1 MSDNSSYTQVQQ
13 QQQTLAQTLSPQQLL
28 AVQLLEMTTVEI
40 EERVRGEV
48 MDNPALDAVEP
59 DDVQPGEGGDEAT
72 LDDYAADTYTSADDD
87 YSGNDDIPVASG
99 GGFVPSMEGVYSD
112 AVSFGDTL
120 MEQLGA
126 LSLTPEEMA
135 IGEYIIGTLDE
146 DGLLRKPLSEIEDEL
161 LIYNNICTTEEQ
173 LLSVLKAVQTFEP
186 AGIAARDL
194 QECLLLQLER
204 NAAGRD
210 YSVHKRILTECYDD
224 FTSKRWAVIPEKLDV
239 PVGECRDA
247 IADIVRLN
255 PRPGASLTEGL
266 GFSRQQVMPD
276 FLLDVSD
283 DKVYV
288 SLNNSHIPSLRV
300 NNDFMNML
308 DEQAVGNSA
317 EQRAAAIFLK
327 QKIESAKGFISAVQ
341 QRESTMLGTMRAIA
355 SLQKEY
361 FLNGGDEA
369 FLKPMILED
378 ITRVTGFD
386 ISTISRV
393 CNSKYVQ
400 TPWSVTPLKY
410 YFSDGVTMVDG
421 TTQSV
426 YELFR
431 VIQELVDGED
441 KSNPLTDQLL
451 QEQLTKLGYN
461 VARRTV
467 AKYRE
472 QLNIPVARL
481 RRE

>member
-1 MSDNSSYTQVQQ
+1 MSDSSYSQIQQ
-13 QQQTLAQTLSPQQLL
+13 QQQALTQTLSPQQLL

-48 MDNPALDAVEP
+48 MDNPALDAIEP
-59 DDVQPGEGGDEAT
+59 DETMQQGGDE
-72 LDDYAADTYTSADDD
+72 DDDPDIYSVDADDD
-87 YSGNDDIPVASG
+87 YSGNDDIPVAT
-99 GGFVPSMEGVYSD
+99 GGFVPSMENAYGDV
-112 AVSFGDTL
+112 VSFGDTL

-126 LSLTPEEMA
+126 LSLSPDEMA

-161 LIYNNICTTEEQ
+161 LIYNNICVSEAQ
-173 LLSVLKAVQTFEP
+173 LLSVLEAIQTFEP

-194 QECLLLQLER
+194 RECLLLQLER
-204 NAAGRD
+204 NAASKD
-210 YSVHKRILTECYDD
+210 YSLHKRILTDCYDD
-224 FTSKRWAVIPEKLDV
+224 FAGKHWSVIPEKLGVDDE
-239 PVGECRDA
+239 ECRDA

-255 PRPGASLTEGL
+255 PRPGASLTEGVGL
-266 GFSRQQVMPD
+266 SRQQVMPD
-276 FLLDVSD
+276 FVLDIVD
-283 DKVYV
+283 EKVYV

-300 NNDFMNML
+300 NEDFVHML
-308 DEQAVGNSA
+308 DEQAVGNNA
-317 EQRAAAIFLK
+317 EQRAAALFLK
-327 QKIESAKGFISAVQ
+327 QKIEAAKGFITAVE
-341 QRESTMLGTMRAIA
+341 QREMTMIATMRAIV
-355 SLQKEY
+355 SLQKAY
-361 FLNGGDEA
+361 FLSGGDEA
-369 FLKPMILED
+369 LLKPMILED
-378 ITRVTGFD
+378 VAKITGYD
-386 ISTISRV
+386 ISTTSRV
-393 CNSKYVQ
+393 CNGKYVQ

-410 YFSDGVTMVDG
+410 YFSDGVTMSDG

-431 VIQELVDGED
+431 VIRELIDAED
-441 KSNPLTDQLL
+441 KANPLTDQAL
-451 QEQLTKLGYN
+451 QEVLAEQGYN

>member
-1 MSDNSSYTQVQQ
+1 MSASSYSQTQQ
-13 QQQTLAQTLSPQQLL
+13 QQQTLSQTLSPQQLL

-59 DDVQPGEGGDEAT
+59 DEAMSQGGGD
-72 LDDYAADTYTSADDD
+72 DDVDTPDIYSADADDD
-87 YSGNDDIPVASG
+87 YSGNDDIPVASP
-99 GGFVPSMEGVYSD
+99 GFVPSID
-112 AVSFGDTL
+112 ATLGDALSFGDSL
-120 MEQLGA
+120 MEQLGE
-126 LSLTPEEMA
+126 LSLSPDEQA
-135 IGEYIIGTLDE
+135 IGEYLIGSLDE

-161 LIYNNICTTEEQ
+161 LIYNNISTTESQ
-173 LLSVLKAVQTFEP
+173 LQSVLAAIQTFEP
-186 AGIAARDL
+186 AGIAACDL
-194 QECLLLQLER
+194 RECLLLQLER
-204 NAAGRD
+204 STSGKD
-210 YSVHKRILTECYDD
+210 YSLHKRILTECYDE
-224 FTSKRWAVIPEKLDV
+224 FAGKRWHAIPEKLDADAD
-239 PVGECRDA
+239 ECRDA

-255 PRPGASLTEGL
+255 PRPGASLAEGV

-276 FLLDVSD
+276 FLLEITDEN
-283 DKVYV
+283 VYV
-288 SLNNSHIPSLRV
+288 SLNNSHVPSLRV
-300 NNDFMNML
+300 NGDFMQML
-308 DEQAVGNSA
+308 DEQVAGNNA
-317 EQRAAAIFLK
+317 EQRAAALFLR
-327 QKIESAKGFISAVQ
+327 QKIDAAKGFICAVQ
-341 QRESTMLGTMRAIA
+341 QREMTMLGTMKAIA

-361 FLNGGDEA
+361 FLSGGDEA

-378 ITRVTGFD
+378 VANIAGYD
-386 ISTISRV
+386 ISTVSRV

-410 YFSDGVTMVDG
+410 YFSDGVAMLDG

-431 VIQELVDGED
+431 VIRELVDAED
-441 KSNPLTDQLL
+441 KSSPLTDQAL
-451 QEQLTKLGYN
+451 QEILVGQGYN

>member
-1 MSDNSSYTQVQQ
+1 MADSSYSQVQQ
-13 QQQTLAQTLSPQQLL
+13 QQQTLSQTLSPQQLL

-59 DDVQPGEGGDEAT
+59 DEVASQGEDDAAGDVYVSE
-72 LDDYAADTYTSADDD
+72 SDDD
-87 YSGNDDIPVASG
+87 YSGNDDIPVAPSG
-99 GGFVPSMEGVYSD
+99 YVPSMDTVYGD
-112 AVSFGDTL
+112 VVSFGDTL

-126 LSLTPEEMA
+126 LSLSPDEMA

-161 LIYNNICTTEEQ
+161 LIYNNISTTEEE
-173 LLSVLKAVQTFEP
+173 LLSVLKAIQSFDP

-194 QECLLLQLER
+194 RECLLLQLER
-204 NAAGRD
+204 NATGKD
-210 YSVHKRILTECYDD
+210 YTVHKRILTECYDD
-224 FTSKRWAVIPEKLDV
+224 FAGKRWAAIPERLDI
-239 PVGECRDA
+239 PADECRDA

-255 PRPGASLTEGL
+255 PRPGASLAEGV

-276 FLLDVSD
+276 FLLDVVD

-300 NNDFMNML
+300 NGDFLHML
-308 DEQAVGNSA
+308 DERAMDGNA
-317 EQRAAAIFLK
+317 EQRAAALFLK
-327 QKIESAKGFISAVQ
+327 QKIEAAKGFITAVE
-341 QRESTMLGTMRAIA
+341 QREMTMLSTMRAIA
-355 SLQKEY
+355 SVQKEY
-361 FLNGGDEA
+361 FVNGGDEA

-378 ITRVTGFD
+378 ISKLTGYD

-393 CNSKYVQ
+393 CNSKFVQ

-410 YFSDGVTMVDG
+410 YFSDGVTMSDG

-431 VIQELVDGED
+431 VIRELVDAED
-441 KSNPLTDQLL
+441 KASPLTDQAL
-451 QEQLTKLGYN
+451 QEMLVAQGYN

-481 RRE
+481 RKE

>member
-1 MSDNSSYTQVQQ
+1 MSDSSYTQIQQ
-13 QQQTLAQTLSPQQLL
+13 QQQALVQTLSPQQLL

-59 DDVQPGEGGDEAT
+59 DEVLPGGDEESV
-72 LDDYAADTYTSADDD
+72 DIYTAEADDD
-87 YSGNDDIPVASG
+87 YSGNDDIPVVS
-99 GGFVPSMEGVYSD
+99 GGFVPSLENSYGDV
-112 AVSFGDTL
+112 VSFGDTL

-126 LSLTPEEMA
+126 LSLSPDEKA
-135 IGEYIIGTLDE
+135 IGEYLIGTLDE

-161 LIYNNICTTEEQ
+161 LIYNNIATSQEQ
-173 LLSVLKAVQTFEP
+173 LLSVLRSIQTFDP

-194 QECLLLQLER
+194 KECLMLQLER
-204 NAAGRD
+204 NATGKD
-210 YSVHKRILTECYDD
+210 FSVHKRILAECYDD
-224 FTSKRWAVIPEKLDV
+224 FAGKRWGVIHEKLSLPAD
-239 PVGECRDA
+239 ECRDA
-247 IADIVRLN
+247 LADIVRLN

-276 FLLDVSD
+276 FLLDIVD

-288 SLNNSHIPSLRV
+288 SLNNSHVPSLRV
-300 NNDFMNML
+300 NDDFLQML
-308 DEQAVGNSA
+308 DVQAVGNNA
-317 EQRAAAIFLK
+317 EQRAAALFLR
-327 QKIESAKGFISAVQ
+327 QKIDAAKGFICAVQ
-341 QRESTMLGTMRAIA
+341 QRETTMLETMRAIA
-355 SLQKEY
+355 SVQKGY
-361 FLNGGDEA
+361 FLGGGDEA

-378 ITRVTGFD
+378 IARMTGYD
-386 ISTISRV
+386 ISTVSRV

-410 YFSDGVTMVDG
+410 YFSDGVTMADG
-421 TTQSV
+421 TTHSV

-431 VIQELVDGED
+431 VIQELVAGED
-441 KSNPLTDQLL
+441 KSNPLTDQAL
-451 QEQLTKLGYN
+451 QEQLVAQGYN

-481 RRE
+481 RKV

>member
-1 MSDNSSYTQVQQ
+1 MSDSSYSQIQQ
-13 QQQTLAQTLSPQQLL
+13 QQQTLSQTLSPQQLL

-48 MDNPALDAVEP
+48 MDNPALDAIEP
-59 DDVQPGEGGDEAT
+59 DEAMPQEDGGDDAPDIYT
-72 LDDYAADTYTSADDD
+72 ADTDDD
-87 YSGNDDIPVASG
+87 YSGNEDLPVAA
-99 GGFVPSMEGVYSD
+99 GGFVPSMENAYGDV
-112 AVSFGDTL
+112 VSFGDTL

-126 LSLTPEEMA
+126 LPLSPDEMA

-161 LIYNNICTTEEQ
+161 LIYNNIYTGEEQ
-173 LLSVLKAVQTFEP
+173 LLSVLKAIQTFEP

-194 QECLLLQLER
+194 KECLLLQIER
-204 NAAGRD
+204 NAASKD
-210 YSVHKRILTECYDD
+210 YSLHKRILTDCYDD
-224 FTSKRWAVIPEKLDV
+224 FAGKHWASIPEKLGVSDDA
-239 PVGECRDA
+239 CRDA

-255 PRPGASLTEGL
+255 PRPGASLAEGI

-276 FLLDVSD
+276 FVLDVVD

-288 SLNNSHIPSLRV
+288 SLNNSHVPSLRV
-300 NNDFMNML
+300 NDDFVHML
-308 DEQAVGNSA
+308 DEQVVGSTA
-317 EQRAAAIFLK
+317 EQRAAALFLK
-327 QKIESAKGFISAVQ
+327 QKIEAAKGFITAVE
-341 QRESTMLGTMRAIA
+341 QREMTMLATMRAIA
-355 SLQKEY
+355 KLQKEY
-361 FLNGGDEA
+361 FVNGGDET

-378 ITRVTGFD
+378 VANITGYD
-386 ISTISRV
+386 ISTTSRV

-410 YFSDGVTMVDG
+410 YFSDAVTMADG
-421 TTQSV
+421 TTRSV
-426 YELFR
+426 YELYR
-431 VIQELVDGED
+431 VIREVIDAED
-441 KSNPLTDQLL
+441 KSNPLTDQAL
-451 QEQLTKLGYN
+451 QEVLAGQGYN

>member
-1 MSDNSSYTQVQQ
+1 MSGSTFSQTQTQQ
-13 QQQTLAQTLSPQQLL
+13 QALTQTLSPQQLL

-59 DDVQPGEGGDEAT
+59 DEAVSQMGEGDETVDAFS
-72 LDDYAADTYTSADDD
+72 LDSDDD

-99 GGFVPSMEGVYSD
+99 GGFAPSMDATLGD

-120 MEQLGA
+120 IEQLGE
-126 LSLTPEEMA
+126 LSLTPDEMA
-135 IGEYIIGTLDE
+135 IGEYLIGSLDE

-161 LIYNNICTTEEQ
+161 LIYNNISATEQQ
-173 LLSVLKAVQTFEP
+173 LLTVLQAIQTFEP

-194 QECLLLQLER
+194 KECLLLQLER
-204 NAAGRD
+204 NGAGKD
-210 YSVHKRILTECYDD
+210 YSLHKRILTECYDD
-224 FTSKRWAVIPEKLDV
+224 FAGKRWAQIADKLGAADE
-239 PVGECRDA
+239 ECRDA
-247 IADIVRLN
+247 IADIIRLN
-255 PRPGASLTEGL
+255 PRPGASLAEGVGL
-266 GFSRQQVMPD
+266 SRQQVMPD
-276 FLLDVSD
+276 FVLDITD
-283 DKVYV
+283 EKVYV

-300 NNDFMNML
+300 NSDFMQML
-308 DEQAVGNSA
+308 DEQASGNNS
-317 EQRAAAIFLK
+317 EQRAAAQFLK
-327 QKIESAKGFISAVQ
+327 QKIDAAKGFISAVQ
-341 QRESTMLGTMRAIA
+341 QRETTMLDTMRAIA

-361 FLNGGDEA
+361 FINGGDEA

-378 ITRVTGFD
+378 ISKKTGYD

-410 YFSDGVTMVDG
+410 YFSDGVTMSDG

-431 VIQELVDGED
+431 VIRELVDGED
-441 KSNPLTDQLL
+441 KSNPLTDQVL
-451 QEQLTKLGYN
+451 QEKLDEMGYN
-461 VARRTV
+461 IARRTV

-472 QLNIPVARL
+472 QLGIPVARL

>member
-1 MSDNSSYTQVQQ
+1 MSDSSYTQIQQ
-13 QQQTLAQTLSPQQLL
+13 QQQALVQTLSPQQLL

-59 DDVQPGEGGDEAT
+59 DEVQPGGDEEPV
-72 LDDYAADTYTSADDD
+72 DIYTVDADDD

-99 GGFVPSMEGVYSD
+99 GFVPSLENSYGDV
-112 AVSFGDTL
+112 VSFGDTL

-126 LSLTPEEMA
+126 LSLSPDEKA
-135 IGEYIIGTLDE
+135 IGEYFIGTLDE
-146 DGLLRKPLSEIEDEL
+146 DGLLRKSLSEIEDEL
-161 LIYNNICTTEEQ
+161 LIYNNIATSQEQ
-173 LLSVLKAVQTFEP
+173 LLSVLKSIQTFDP

-194 QECLLLQLER
+194 KECLMLQLER
-204 NAAGRD
+204 NTAGKD
-210 YSVHKRILTECYDD
+210 YSVHKRILAECYDD
-224 FTSKRWAVIPEKLDV
+224 FAGKRWGVIPEKLSLPAD
-239 PVGECRDA
+239 ECRDA
-247 IADIVRLN
+247 LADIVRLN

-276 FLLDVSD
+276 FLLDIVD

-288 SLNNSHIPSLRV
+288 SLNNSHVPSLRV
-300 NNDFMNML
+300 NDDFLQML
-308 DEQAVGNSA
+308 DGQAVGNNA
-317 EQRAAAIFLK
+317 EQRAAALFLR
-327 QKIESAKGFISAVQ
+327 QKIDAAKGFISAVQ
-341 QRESTMLGTMRAIA
+341 QRETTMLETMRAIA
-355 SLQKEY
+355 TVQKEY
-361 FLNGGDEA
+361 FLGGGDEA

-378 ITRVTGFD
+378 ISRMTGYD
-386 ISTISRV
+386 ISTVSRV

-410 YFSDGVTMVDG
+410 YFSDGVTMADG

-431 VIQELVDGED
+431 VIQELVAGED
-441 KSNPLTDQLL
+441 KSNPLTDQAL
-451 QEQLTKLGYN
+451 QEQLVAQGYN

-481 RRE
+481 RKE

>member
-1 MSDNSSYTQVQQ
+1 MSDSLYSQIQQ
-13 QQQTLAQTLSPQQLL
+13 QQQTLSQTLSPQQLL

-59 DDVQPGEGGDEAT
+59 DEAMPQGGEDDVEGDAP
-72 LDDYAADTYTSADDD
+72 DIYSADADDD
-87 YSGNDDIPVASG
+87 YSGNDEIPVASG
-99 GGFVPSMEGVYSD
+99 GYVPSMENTYGAV
-112 AVSFGDTL
+112 VSFGDTL

-126 LSLTPEEMA
+126 LSLSPDEMA

-161 LIYNNICTTEEQ
+161 LIYNNISTTQEQ
-173 LLSVLKAVQTFEP
+173 LLSVLKAIQTFDP

-204 NAAGRD
+204 NGAGKD
-210 YSVHKRILTECYDD
+210 YALHKRILTECYDD
-224 FTSKRWAVIPEKLDV
+224 FAGKRWGAIPEKLDAAAD
-239 PVGECRDA
+239 ECRDA
-247 IADIVRLN
+247 IAEIVRLN
-255 PRPGASLTEGL
+255 PRPGASLTEGV

-276 FLLDVSD
+276 FLLDVVD

-288 SLNNSHIPSLRV
+288 SLNNSHVPSLRV
-300 NNDFMNML
+300 NGDFLHML
-308 DEQAVGNSA
+308 DDRAMDGNA
-317 EQRAAAIFLK
+317 EQRAAHLFLK
-327 QKIESAKGFISAVQ
+327 QKIEAAKGFITAVE
-341 QRESTMLGTMRAIA
+341 QREMTMLATMRAIA
-355 SLQKEY
+355 TLQKEY

-378 ITRVTGFD
+378 ISKMTGYD

-410 YFSDGVTMVDG
+410 YFSDGVTMADG

-426 YELFR
+426 YELYR
-431 VIQELVDGED
+431 VIQELVAGED
-441 KSNPLTDQLL
+441 KANPLTDQAL
-451 QEQLTKLGYN
+451 QEMLAAQGYN

-481 RRE
+481 RKE